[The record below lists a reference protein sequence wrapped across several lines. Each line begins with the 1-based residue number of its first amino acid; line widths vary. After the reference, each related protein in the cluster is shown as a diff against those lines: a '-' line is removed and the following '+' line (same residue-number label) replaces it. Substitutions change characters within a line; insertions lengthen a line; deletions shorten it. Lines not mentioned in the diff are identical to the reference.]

1 MARDGTANVTVEV
14 DDTKLD
20 QLFENLDVDAT
31 VGYGAEYAA
40 YVEFPTSY
48 TGTSPPFE
56 PILGWVQRKW
66 NDLDSGLKQAGE
78 EQAETKEEAQRQVA
92 WIVVAAI
99 AENGT
104 DGVFFLN
111 RGFEAAKQAGEQF
124 LEQYEGSDDPDAAR
138 KAIEDTVDFAF
149 DKSQS
154 IVADEA
160 TDRGTLLQS
169 GFVIVRKSGN
179 EVFEK
184 EGRG

>member
-1 MARDGTANVTVEV
+1 MVRNSGANVTVNV
-14 DDTKLD
+14 DSDKID

-31 VGYGAEYAA
+31 VGYGADYAA
-40 YVEFPTSY
+40 YVEFPTEY
-48 TGTSPPFE
+48 TGSSPPFE
-56 PILGWVQRKW
+56 PIHEWVQRKW
-66 NDLDSGLKQAGE
+66 NDLSPGLREAGE
-78 EQAETKEEAQRQVA
+78 ENADTKTEAQKRVA

-124 LEQYEGSDDPDAAR
+124 LEDYEGTNDIDAAR
-138 KAIEDTVDFAF
+138 KAVEDTVDFAF
-149 DKSQS
+149 EKSQD

-160 TDRGTLLQS
+160 TDRGNLLQS
-169 GFVIVRKSGN
+169 GFVVVRKSGA